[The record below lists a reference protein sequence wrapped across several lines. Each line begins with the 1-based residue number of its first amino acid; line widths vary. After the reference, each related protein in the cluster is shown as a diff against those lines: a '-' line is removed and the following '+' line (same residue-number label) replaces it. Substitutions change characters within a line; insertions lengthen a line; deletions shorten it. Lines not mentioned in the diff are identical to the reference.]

1 MLDVNEFDSMR
12 IGLASPEQILAWSHG
27 EVKKPE
33 TINYRT
39 LKPER
44 DGLFCER
51 IFGPTKDW
59 ECHCGKY
66 KRIRHK
72 GVVCDKC
79 GVEVTRAKVRRER
92 MGHIQL
98 ATPVSHI
105 WYFKGIPSRM
115 GLILDVSPRSLERV
129 LYFASYIVVDPAGT
143 PLAKR
148 QLLSEQEYREYEA
161 QFNEDGYTIGGKS
174 VVIETVAQ
182 RNERLAIVRE
192 AQRKERYN
200 AALRDDATIPEADKE
215 YEELTRE
222 ERYELGAAEE
232 VLFACIDMG
241 AEAVKALLAELDLEA
256 LNAELRE
263 ELNTAS
269 GQRKIRA
276 VRRLEVVE
284 AFRQSGNRP
293 EWMIMDVVPVIPPEL
308 RPMVQ
313 LDGGRFATS
322 DLNDLYRR
330 VINRNNRLKRLLD
343 LGAPDIIV
351 RNEKRMLQE
360 AVDAL
365 IDNGRRGRPVTGPGN
380 RPLKSLSD
388 MLKGKQGRFRQNLLG
403 KRVDYS
409 GRSVIVVGPE
419 LKMHQCGLPKEMA
432 LELFKPFVMKRLV
445 ERGQASNIKAAK
457 RQVERI
463 GPGVWEALEEVIK
476 EHPVLLNRA
485 PTLHRLGIQ
494 AFEPIL
500 WEGRAIK
507 LHPLVCTAFNADFDG
522 DQMACHLPLSVE
534 AQAEAR
540 TLMLSSHNILSTK
553 DGKPVAVPSQDMI
566 LGTYYLTVV
575 REDTRDKAKTFATY
589 DEVMLAY
596 ESHIIGLQDI
606 LYIRLPDHGRVET
619 TAGRLIFNNA
629 LFPELW
635 QYEKREDGTYSLGK
649 VMDKKT
655 VGKLVDQCFQLFG
668 NEKTA
673 ELLDR
678 IKSLGYSFARRAGM
692 TVAIAD
698 IKVPEVKTGL
708 LDTAEQEVEKVS
720 RLYRRGLITEEERYR
735 KTIQL
740 WTQATEDVTDAMMD
754 NMARDK
760 DGFNPVYMMAI
771 SGARG
776 NKQQIRQLAGMRG
789 LMADPSGRIIDL
801 PIKAN
806 FKEGLTVLDYF
817 TSSHGARK
825 GLADTALR
833 TADSGYLT
841 RRLVDVSQ
849 DVIVREE
856 DCDVVGI
863 DLARER
869 ARLARNTK
877 DALTYLKDDL
887 IGRVLD
893 RDVVDPMTGEVIAD
907 AESIVT
913 EATIE
918 ALAES
923 QVKSIALRGA
933 QLGSD
938 SDINHTNI
946 VQTIALGEVDDTI
959 RTTLRNT
966 MVENML
972 GKDTVYPVIDSEG
985 VEIFPAHTALT
996 EEGIEA
1002 ILNSDV
1008 KEVQV
1013 RNNEIHGI
1021 EVEAIVEGTGVIEPL
1036 KDRIVGRTAAEEL
1049 INKETSEVI
1058 VPLNGEIT
1066 DELAD
1071 EVVKHYDTVKI
1082 RSVLT
1087 CRSPYGVCMKCYGRD
1102 LGTGGQVQV
1111 GEAVG
1116 IIAAQSIGEPGTQ
1129 LTMRTFHTGGVA
1141 GDDITQG
1148 LPRVEELFE
1157 ARRPKRNAIIAEVEG
1172 TVRVVP
1178 NDNKKGTNTIFITTA
1193 EGEEFDYLIPYGS
1206 RIIVKDGDVVSL
1218 GARLTEG
1225 SINPH
1230 DIMRVMGTEATQR
1243 YLVYEVQKVYKSQGV
1258 EINDKHI
1265 EVIVRQMLHKV
1276 KIEDAGDADVLP
1288 GDSIDVNTFEDEN
1301 RRLRLNGKKE
1311 ATGVRTLLGITKA
1324 ALATDSFLSAAS
1336 FQETTRVLTEAAIKG
1351 KIDPLLGLKENVIIG
1366 KLIPAGTGMSRYRKI
1381 KVVKH
1386 TPELEDLVVDTEV
1399 VNADI
1404 ANETTDVETAE

>member
-12 IGLASPEQILAWSHG
+12 IGLASPQQILEWSHG

-66 KRIRHK
+66 KRIRYK

-92 MGHIQL
+92 MGHIEL

-115 GLILDVSPRSLERV
+115 GLILEMSPRSLERV
-129 LYFASYIVVDPAGT
+129 LYFAAYIVVDPGDT
-143 PLAKR
+143 PLSKQ
-148 QLLSEQEYREYEA
+148 QLLFETEYREYEA
-161 QFNEDGYTIGGKS
+161 MFNDADYKVGGKS
-174 VVIETVAQ
+174 VIIETIAQ
-182 RNERLAIVRE
+182 RRERLQLVNSAKH
-192 AQRKERYN
+192 KEEVN
-200 AALRDDATIPEADKE
+200 AELSANTDIPEEEKE
-215 YEELTRE
+215 YEVLTRE
-222 ERYELGAAEE
+222 EKLELGALEE
-232 VLFACIDMG
+232 YTFVCIDMG
-241 AEAVKALLAELDLEA
+241 AEAIKELLCELDLDA
-256 LNAELRE
+256 LNEELRAELE
-263 ELNTAS
+263 TAT
-269 GQRKIRA
+269 GQRKVRA

-365 IDNGRRGRPVTGPGN
+365 IDNGRRGRPVTGPSN

-463 GPGVWEALEEVIK
+463 GVGVWEALEEVIK

-534 AQAEAR
+534 AQSEAR

-575 REDTRDKAKTFATY
+575 RKDTEDKAKRFANY

-596 ESHIIGLQDI
+596 DSGVIGLQDVI
-606 LYIRLPDHGRVET
+606 YIRIEGYGLVKT
-619 TAGRLIFNNA
+619 TAGRLIFNEA
-629 LFPELW
+629 LYPEIR
-635 QYEKREDGTYSLGK
+635 QFVKEEDGTWSLGK
-649 VMDKKT
+649 VMDKKM
-655 VGKLVDQCFQLFG
+655 VGKLVDQCFQAFG

-692 TVAIAD
+692 TIAIAD
-698 IKVPEVKTGL
+698 IKVPEVKAGIVEEA
-708 LDTAEQEVEKVS
+708 DTEVNKVS

-735 KTIQL
+735 KTIEL
-740 WTQATEDVTDAMMD
+740 WNEAIDNVTEAMMD
-754 NMARDK
+754 NMAADQ

-959 RTTLRNT
+959 RTTLRKT
-966 MVENML
+966 MIENML
-972 GKDTVYPVIDSEG
+972 GKDTVYSVIDSEG

-1049 INKETSEVI
+1049 VNKETGEVI

-1066 DELAD
+1066 EELAD

-1178 NDNKKGTNTIFITTA
+1178 NDNKKGTNTIFITTV
-1193 EGEEFDYLIPYGS
+1193 EGEEYDYLIPYGS
-1206 RIIVKDGDVVSL
+1206 RIIVKDGDVVAK

-1288 GDSIDVNTFEDEN
+1288 GDSVDVNTFEDEN
-1301 RRLRLNGKKE
+1301 RRLRLNGKQE
-1311 ATGVRTLLGITKA
+1311 ATGTRTLLGITKA

-1381 KVVKH
+1381 KVVKQE
-1386 TPELEDLVVDTEV
+1386 PQLEDLVIDTEV
-1399 VNADI
+1399 VP
-1404 ANETTDVETAE
+1404 TDVETAE

>member
-12 IGLASPEQILAWSHG
+12 IGLASPEQILEWSHG

-129 LYFASYIVVDPAGT
+129 LYFASYIVVDPAGS

-161 QFNEDGYTIGGKS
+161 QFNEEGYTIGGKS

-200 AALRDDATIPEADKE
+200 VALREDATIPEADKE

-222 ERYELGAAEE
+222 ERYELGATEE
-232 VLFACIDMG
+232 ILFVCIDMG
-241 AEAVKALLAELDLEA
+241 AEAVKALLSELDLEQ

-457 RQVERI
+457 RQVERV
-463 GPGVWEALEEVIK
+463 GPGVWESLEEVIK

-522 DQMACHLPLSVE
+522 DQMACHLPLSGE
-534 AQAEAR
+534 AQSEAR
-540 TLMLSSHNILSTK
+540 TLMLSVHNILSTK
-553 DGKPVAVPSQDMI
+553 DGKPVAIPSQDMI

-596 ESHIIGLQDI
+596 DSHVIGLQDI
-606 LYIRLPDHGRVET
+606 LYIRLPGHGRVET

-635 QYEKREDGTYSLGK
+635 QYEQKEDGTYTLGK

-698 IKVPEVKTGL
+698 IKVPEEKFDL

-740 WTQATEDVTDAMMD
+740 WTKATEDVTDAMMD

-849 DVIVREE
+849 DVIVRED

-863 DLARER
+863 DLVRER
-869 ARLARNTK
+869 ARLATSPRQ
-877 DALTYLKDDL
+877 ALEMLKDKL

-893 RDVVDPMTGEVIAD
+893 KDVVNAETGELAVPAETILDEQSLADIAD
-907 AESIVT
+907 AGVT
-913 EATIE
+913 AI
-918 ALAES
+918 S
-923 QVKSIALRGA
+923 LRGA
-933 QLGSD
+933 HLGSD
-938 SDINHTNI
+938 SDINHTNL
-946 VQTIALGEVDDTI
+946 VQKILLGESDDSI
-959 RTTLRNT
+959 RATLKET
-966 MVENML
+966 MVQNML
-972 GKDTVYPVIDSEG
+972 NKDTVNAIVDSNG
-985 VEIFPAHTALT
+985 VEIYPADTRLT

-1013 RNNEIHGI
+1013 RNNEINGI
-1021 EVEAIVEGTGVIEPL
+1021 EVEAIVEGTGIIEPL
-1036 KDRIVGRTAAEEL
+1036 KDRIVGRIAAEEL
-1049 INKETSEVI
+1049 INKETGEVI

-1066 DELAD
+1066 EELAD
-1071 EVVKHYDTVKI
+1071 EVVKHYDVVKI

-1087 CRSPYGVCMKCYGRD
+1087 CRSPYGVCRKCYGRD
-1102 LGTGGQVQV
+1102 LGTGDQVQV

-1157 ARRPKRNAIIAEVEG
+1157 ARKPKRNAIIAENEG
-1172 TVRVVP
+1172 VVRVVP
-1178 NDNKKGTNTIFITTA
+1178 NEGKKGTNTIFIT
-1193 EGEEFDYLIPYGS
+1193 GEDGIELDYLIPYGS

-1230 DIMRVMGTEATQR
+1230 DIMRVMGTQATQR

-1276 KIEDAGDADVLP
+1276 KIETAGDADMLP
-1288 GDSIDVNTFEDEN
+1288 GDMIDINTFDEEN
-1301 RRLRLNGKKE
+1301 RRLTLNGRE
-1311 ATGVRTLLGITKA
+1311 NATGKRTLLGITKA

-1336 FQETTRVLTEAAIKG
+1336 FQETTRVLTDAAIKG

-1381 KVVKH
+1381 EVVKKA
-1386 TPELEDLVVDTEV
+1386 PEILEL
-1399 VNADI
+1399 
-1404 ANETTDVETAE
+1404 TDDGEIIEK

>member
-1 MLDVNEFDSMR
+1 M
-12 IGLASPEQILAWSHG
+12 
-27 EVKKPE
+27 
-33 TINYRT
+33 
-39 LKPER
+39 
-44 DGLFCER
+44 
-51 IFGPTKDW
+51 
-59 ECHCGKY
+59 
-66 KRIRHK
+66 
-72 GVVCDKC
+72 
-79 GVEVTRAKVRRER
+79 
-92 MGHIQL
+92 
-98 ATPVSHI
+98 
-105 WYFKGIPSRM
+105 
-115 GLILDVSPRSLERV
+115 
-129 LYFASYIVVDPAGT
+129 
-143 PLAKR
+143 
-148 QLLSEQEYREYEA
+148 
-161 QFNEDGYTIGGKS
+161 
-174 VVIETVAQ
+174 
-182 RNERLAIVRE
+182 
-192 AQRKERYN
+192 
-200 AALRDDATIPEADKE
+200 
-215 YEELTRE
+215 
-222 ERYELGAAEE
+222 
-232 VLFACIDMG
+232 
-241 AEAVKALLAELDLEA
+241 
-256 LNAELRE
+256 
-263 ELNTAS
+263 
-269 GQRKIRA
+269 
-276 VRRLEVVE
+276 
-284 AFRQSGNRP
+284 
-293 EWMIMDVVPVIPPEL
+293 
-308 RPMVQ
+308 
-313 LDGGRFATS
+313 
-322 DLNDLYRR
+322 
-330 VINRNNRLKRLLD
+330 
-343 LGAPDIIV
+343 
-351 RNEKRMLQE
+351 
-360 AVDAL
+360 
-365 IDNGRRGRPVTGPGN
+365 
-380 RPLKSLSD
+380 
-388 MLKGKQGRFRQNLLG
+388 
-403 KRVDYS
+403 
-409 GRSVIVVGPE
+409 
-419 LKMHQCGLPKEMA
+419 
-432 LELFKPFVMKRLV
+432 
-445 ERGQASNIKAAK
+445 
-457 RQVERI
+457 
-463 GPGVWEALEEVIK
+463 
-476 EHPVLLNRA
+476 
-485 PTLHRLGIQ
+485 
-494 AFEPIL
+494 
-500 WEGRAIK
+500 
-507 LHPLVCTAFNADFDG
+507 
-522 DQMACHLPLSVE
+522 
-534 AQAEAR
+534 
-540 TLMLSSHNILSTK
+540 
-553 DGKPVAVPSQDMI
+553 
-566 LGTYYLTVV
+566 
-575 REDTRDKAKTFATY
+575 
-589 DEVMLAY
+589 
-596 ESHIIGLQDI
+596 
-606 LYIRLPDHGRVET
+606 
-619 TAGRLIFNNA
+619 
-629 LFPELW
+629 
-635 QYEKREDGTYSLGK
+635 
-649 VMDKKT
+649 
-655 VGKLVDQCFQLFG
+655 
-668 NEKTA
+668 
-673 ELLDR
+673 
-678 IKSLGYSFARRAGM
+678 
-692 TVAIAD
+692 
-698 IKVPEVKTGL
+698 
-708 LDTAEQEVEKVS
+708 
-720 RLYRRGLITEEERYR
+720 
-735 KTIQL
+735 
-740 WTQATEDVTDAMMD
+740 
-754 NMARDK
+754 
-760 DGFNPVYMMAI
+760 
-771 SGARG
+771 
-776 NKQQIRQLAGMRG
+776 
-789 LMADPSGRIIDL
+789 
-801 PIKAN
+801 
-806 FKEGLTVLDYF
+806 
-817 TSSHGARK
+817 
-825 GLADTALR
+825 
-833 TADSGYLT
+833 
-841 RRLVDVSQ
+841 
-849 DVIVREE
+849 
-856 DCDVVGI
+856 
-863 DLARER
+863 
-869 ARLARNTK
+869 
-877 DALTYLKDDL
+877 
-887 IGRVLD
+887 LD

-966 MVENML
+966 MIENML

-996 EEGIEA
+996 EEAIEA
-1002 ILNSDV
+1002 VLNSDV

-1049 INKETSEVI
+1049 INKETGEVI

-1399 VNADI
+1399 VSADV
-1404 ANETTDVETAE
+1404 ASETTDVETAE

>member
-457 RQVERI
+457 RQVERV
-463 GPGVWEALEEVIK
+463 GPGVWESLEEVIK

-534 AQAEAR
+534 AQSEAR
-540 TLMLSSHNILSTK
+540 TLMLSVHNILSTK
-553 DGKPVAVPSQDMI
+553 DGKPVAIPSQDMI

-596 ESHIIGLQDI
+596 DSHVIGLQDI
-606 LYIRLPDHGRVET
+606 LYIRLPEHGRVET

-635 QYEKREDGTYSLGK
+635 QYEQKEDGTYTLGK

-698 IKVPEVKTGL
+698 IKVPEEKFDL

-740 WTQATEDVTDAMMD
+740 WTKATEDVTDAMMD

-849 DVIVREE
+849 DVIVRED

-863 DLARER
+863 DLVRER
-869 ARLARNTK
+869 ARLATSPRQ
-877 DALTYLKDDL
+877 ALEMLKDKL

-893 RDVVDPMTGEVIAD
+893 KDVVNAETGELAVPAETILDEQSLADIAD
-907 AESIVT
+907 AGVT
-913 EATIE
+913 AI
-918 ALAES
+918 S
-923 QVKSIALRGA
+923 LRGA
-933 QLGSD
+933 HLGSD
-938 SDINHTNI
+938 SDINHTNL
-946 VQTIALGEVDDTI
+946 VQKILLGESDDSI
-959 RTTLRNT
+959 RATLKET
-966 MVENML
+966 MIQNML
-972 GKDTVYPVIDSEG
+972 NKDTVNAIVDSNG
-985 VEIFPAHTALT
+985 VEIYPADTRLT

-1013 RNNEIHGI
+1013 RNNEINGI
-1021 EVEAIVEGTGVIEPL
+1021 EVEAIVEGTGIIEPL
-1036 KDRIVGRTAAEEL
+1036 KDRIVGRIAAEEL
-1049 INKETSEVI
+1049 INKETGEVI

-1066 DELAD
+1066 EELAD
-1071 EVVKHYDTVKI
+1071 EVVKHYDVVKI

-1087 CRSPYGVCMKCYGRD
+1087 CRSPYGVCRKCYGRD
-1102 LGTGGQVQV
+1102 LGTGDQVQV

-1157 ARRPKRNAIIAEVEG
+1157 ARKPKRNAIIAENEG
-1172 TVRVVP
+1172 VVRVVP
-1178 NDNKKGTNTIFITTA
+1178 NEGKKGTNTIFIT
-1193 EGEEFDYLIPYGS
+1193 GEDGIELDYLIPYGS

-1230 DIMRVMGTEATQR
+1230 DIMRVMGTQATQR

-1276 KIEDAGDADVLP
+1276 KIETAGDADMLP
-1288 GDSIDVNTFEDEN
+1288 GDMIDINTFDEEN
-1301 RRLRLNGKKE
+1301 RRLTLNGRE
-1311 ATGVRTLLGITKA
+1311 NATGKRTLLGITKA

-1336 FQETTRVLTEAAIKG
+1336 FQETTRVLTDAAIKG

-1381 KVVKH
+1381 EVVKKA
-1386 TPELEDLVVDTEV
+1386 PEILEL
-1399 VNADI
+1399 
-1404 ANETTDVETAE
+1404 TDDGEIIEK

>member
-12 IGLASPEQILAWSHG
+12 IGLASPQQILEWSHG

-66 KRIRHK
+66 KRIRYK

-92 MGHIQL
+92 MGHIEL

-115 GLILDVSPRSLERV
+115 GLILDISPRSLERV
-129 LYFASYIVVDPAGT
+129 LYFAAYIVVDPGQS
-143 PLAKR
+143 PLSKQ
-148 QLLSEQEYREYEA
+148 QLLFETEFREYEA
-161 QFNEDGYTIGGKS
+161 MFNDADYKIAGKS
-174 VVIETVAQ
+174 VIIETIAQ
-182 RNERLAIVRE
+182 RRERLQLINSAKHKE
-192 AQRKERYN
+192 AVN
-200 AALRDDATIPEADKE
+200 AELAANAEIPEEEKE
-215 YEELTRE
+215 YEVLTRE
-222 ERYELGAAEE
+222 EKLELGALEE
-232 VLFACIDMG
+232 NTFVCIDMG
-241 AEAVKALLAELDLEA
+241 AEAIKELLCELDLEA
-256 LNAELRE
+256 LNDELRG
-263 ELNTAS
+263 ELETAT
-269 GQRKIRA
+269 GQRKVRA

-534 AQAEAR
+534 AQSEAR

-575 REDTRDKAKTFATY
+575 RKDTEDKAKRFANY

-596 ESHIIGLQDI
+596 DSGVIGLQDVI
-606 LYIRLPDHGRVET
+606 YIRIEGYGLVKT
-619 TAGRLIFNNA
+619 TAGRLIFNEA
-629 LFPELW
+629 LYPEIR
-635 QYEKREDGTYSLGK
+635 QFVKEEDGTWSLGK
-649 VMDKKT
+649 VMDKKM
-655 VGKLVDQCFQLFG
+655 VGKLVDQCFQAFG

-692 TVAIAD
+692 TIAIAD
-698 IKVPEVKTGL
+698 IKVPEVKAGIVEEA
-708 LDTAEQEVEKVS
+708 DTEVNKVS

-735 KTIQL
+735 KTIEL
-740 WTQATEDVTDAMMD
+740 WNEAIDNVTEAMMD
-754 NMARDK
+754 NMAADQ

-966 MVENML
+966 MIENML

-1021 EVEAIVEGTGVIEPL
+1021 EVEAILEGTGVIEPL

-1049 INKETSEVI
+1049 INKETGEVI

-1276 KIEDAGDADVLP
+1276 KIEDAGDADILP

-1399 VNADI
+1399 VNADVV
-1404 ANETTDVETAE
+1404 NETTDVETVE

>member
-12 IGLASPEQILAWSHG
+12 IGLASPEQILEWSHG

-92 MGHIQL
+92 MGHIAL

-143 PLAKR
+143 PLTKR

-232 VLFACIDMG
+232 VLFVCIDMG

-293 EWMIMDVVPVIPPEL
+293 EWMIMDIVPVIPPEL

-575 REDTRDKAKTFATY
+575 REDTREKAKTFATY

-596 ESHIIGLQDI
+596 EAGIIGLQDI
-606 LYIRLPDHGRVET
+606 LYIRMPEYGRVET

-635 QYEKREDGTYSLGK
+635 QYAQKEDGTYSLGK

-698 IKVPEVKTGL
+698 IKVPEVKFEL

-720 RLYRRGLITEEERYR
+720 RMYRRGLITEEERYR

-740 WTQATEDVTDAMMD
+740 WTKATEDVTEAMMD

-849 DVIVREE
+849 DVIVRED

-863 DLARER
+863 DLVRER
-869 ARLARNTK
+869 ARLATSPRQ
-877 DALTYLKDDL
+877 ALEMLKDKL

-893 RDVVDPMTGEVIAD
+893 KDVVNAETGELAVPAETILDEQSLSDIAD
-907 AESIVT
+907 AGVT
-913 EATIE
+913 AI
-918 ALAES
+918 S
-923 QVKSIALRGA
+923 LRGA
-933 QLGSD
+933 HLGSD
-938 SDINHTNI
+938 SDINHTNL
-946 VQTIALGEVDDTI
+946 VQKILLGESDDSI
-959 RTTLRNT
+959 RATLKET
-966 MVENML
+966 MVQNML
-972 GKDTVYPVIDSEG
+972 NKDTVHAIVDSHG
-985 VEIFPAHTALT
+985 VEIYPADTRLT

-1013 RNNEIHGI
+1013 RNNEINGI
-1021 EVEAIVEGTGVIEPL
+1021 EVEAIVEGTGIIEPL
-1036 KDRIVGRTAAEEL
+1036 KDRIVGRIAAEEL
-1049 INKETSEVI
+1049 VNKETGEVI

-1066 DELAD
+1066 EDLAD
-1071 EVVKHYDTVKI
+1071 EVVKHYDIVKI

-1087 CRSPYGVCMKCYGRD
+1087 CRSPYGVCRKCYGRD
-1102 LGTGGQVQV
+1102 LGTGNQVQV

-1157 ARRPKRNAIIAEVEG
+1157 ARKPKRNAIIAENEG
-1172 TVRVVP
+1172 VVRVVP
-1178 NDNKKGTNTIFITTA
+1178 NEGKKGTNTIFIT
-1193 EGEEFDYLIPYGS
+1193 GEDGIELDYLIPYGS

-1230 DIMRVMGTEATQR
+1230 DIMRVMGTQATQR

-1276 KIEDAGDADVLP
+1276 KIETAGDADMLP
-1288 GDSIDVNTFEDEN
+1288 GDMIDINTFDEEN
-1301 RRLRLNGKKE
+1301 RRLTLNGKE
-1311 ATGVRTLLGITKA
+1311 NATGKRTLLGITKA

-1336 FQETTRVLTEAAIKG
+1336 FQETTRVLTDAAIKG

-1381 KVVKH
+1381 EVVKKA
-1386 TPELEDLVVDTEV
+1386 PEILEL
-1399 VNADI
+1399 
-1404 ANETTDVETAE
+1404 TDDGEIIGE

>member
-200 AALRDDATIPEADKE
+200 AALREDATIPEADKE

-463 GPGVWEALEEVIK
+463 GSGVWEALEEVIK

-849 DVIVREE
+849 DVIVRED

-863 DLARER
+863 DLVRER
-869 ARLARNTK
+869 ARLATSPRQ
-877 DALTYLKDDL
+877 ALEMLKDKL

-893 RDVVDPMTGEVIAD
+893 KDVVNAETGELAVPAETILDEQSLADIAD
-907 AESIVT
+907 AGVT
-913 EATIE
+913 AI
-918 ALAES
+918 S
-923 QVKSIALRGA
+923 LRGA
-933 QLGSD
+933 HLGSD
-938 SDINHTNI
+938 SDINHTNL
-946 VQTIALGEVDDTI
+946 VQKILLGESDDSI
-959 RTTLRNT
+959 RATLKET
-966 MVENML
+966 MVQNML
-972 GKDTVYPVIDSEG
+972 NKDTVNAIVDSNG
-985 VEIFPAHTALT
+985 VEIYPADTRLT

-1013 RNNEIHGI
+1013 RNNEINGI
-1021 EVEAIVEGTGVIEPL
+1021 EVEAIVEGTGIIEPL
-1036 KDRIVGRTAAEEL
+1036 KDRIVGRIAAEEL
-1049 INKETSEVI
+1049 INKETGEVI

-1066 DELAD
+1066 EELAD
-1071 EVVKHYDTVKI
+1071 EVVKHYDVVKI

-1087 CRSPYGVCMKCYGRD
+1087 CRSPYGVCRKCYGRD
-1102 LGTGGQVQV
+1102 LGTGDQVQV

-1157 ARRPKRNAIIAEVEG
+1157 ARKPKRNAIIAENEG
-1172 TVRVVP
+1172 VVRVVP
-1178 NDNKKGTNTIFITTA
+1178 NEGKKGTNTIFIT
-1193 EGEEFDYLIPYGS
+1193 GEDGIELDYLIPYGS

-1230 DIMRVMGTEATQR
+1230 DIMRVMGTQATQR

-1276 KIEDAGDADVLP
+1276 KIETAGDADMLP
-1288 GDSIDVNTFEDEN
+1288 GDMIDINTFDEEN
-1301 RRLRLNGKKE
+1301 RRLTLNGRE
-1311 ATGVRTLLGITKA
+1311 NATGKRTLLGITKA

-1336 FQETTRVLTEAAIKG
+1336 FQETTRVLTDAAIKG

-1381 KVVKH
+1381 EVVKKA
-1386 TPELEDLVVDTEV
+1386 PEILEL
-1399 VNADI
+1399 
-1404 ANETTDVETAE
+1404 TDDGEIIEK